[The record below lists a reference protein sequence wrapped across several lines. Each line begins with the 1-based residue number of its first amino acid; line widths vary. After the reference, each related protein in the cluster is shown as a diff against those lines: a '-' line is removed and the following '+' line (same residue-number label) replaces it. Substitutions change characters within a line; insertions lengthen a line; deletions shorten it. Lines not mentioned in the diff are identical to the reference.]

1 MAIRYQAFTCFV
13 AKSSTAF
20 DCMHTADGLRLTKIG
35 DRHNLPGPAWRMGAP
50 YLPNGIGMTS
60 RLFIIDQS
68 LDQPGG
74 HHFEYTRLL
83 ARAAQ
88 AAGIVPVIATH
99 KRLDKESLR
108 QLERYGDVRPV
119 YRNTVYITCSYLA
132 GLAELNRKAGVEFPS
147 DDLRGWR
154 NWLARRRLSAF
165 ESRRKKHIGQ
175 FAEDCQSL
183 FAESIFEESDQVFF
197 TTVSEVDM
205 LGLAAF
211 LANNPRTLL
220 PSWHCQFH
228 FSIFSGRPGEFEQQS
243 QREAMVHHSLRAALA
258 RIPYHDLRFYTTS
271 RELQDQYRRFPHVTF
286 DELPYPI
293 EPALFENQRPSPPAE
308 RPLRLTVAGGVRREK
323 AQKFYLGG
331 LIRSLWATHLESDA
345 VELHIQ
351 SSDRSVFSRKA
362 VFGKSSECPAPASDE
377 AYASRVHFHQHPLP
391 DSEYFE
397 LVGNSDIGMLF
408 YDSRKYYSRRAGI
421 LSEFLASGKPVI
433 VPAGCWLARQIRE
446 PAFRHIESVLN
457 QASRTEVL
465 GIRDTDWE
473 PDNAPLG
480 SNVICFDRLQNP
492 WRCRATPQQCGNP
505 DGMIVRFRWQW
516 PRDRE
521 EFALINAR
529 FFDKNGDVLC
539 ENREICGARDDK
551 EACLVFF
558 RCPKGTAV
566 AEVAFRTAY
575 TDASI
580 SLTGLQFHFLGFEN
594 GSSIPLSQVGLIVAD
609 PCDLPSA
616 VEEIVTHYRHYLE
629 TAVRFGREWA
639 LGHDPE
645 CTLNALLDR
654 QERFRQV
661 A

>member
-1 MAIRYQAFTCFV
+1 
-13 AKSSTAF
+13 
-20 DCMHTADGLRLTKIG
+20 
-35 DRHNLPGPAWRMGAP
+35 
-50 YLPNGIGMTS
+50 MTS

-88 AAGIVPVIATH
+88 SAGILPVIATH
-99 KRLDKESLR
+99 KTLDKESLR
-108 QLERYGDVRPV
+108 LLQRFGEVRPV
-119 YRNTVYITCSYLA
+119 FRSPVYIACSYLA
-132 GLAELNRKAGVEFPS
+132 GLAELNRKARVEFPS
-147 DDLRGWR
+147 HELKGWR
-154 NWLARRRLSAF
+154 KWMARRRLAAF
-165 ESRRKKHIGQ
+165 EMRRKRHIGH

-183 FAESIFEESDQVFF
+183 FADTIFEESDQVFF

-205 LGLAAF
+205 LGLATY
-211 LANNPRTLL
+211 LANNPRTIL
-220 PSWHCQFH
+220 PTWHCQFH
-228 FSIFSGRPGEFEQQS
+228 FSVFSGRPGEFEQQS
-243 QREAMVHHSLRAALA
+243 SRESMVHHSLRTALA
-258 RIPYHDLRFYTTS
+258 RIPYHEVRFYTTS
-271 RELQDQYRRFPHVTF
+271 RELQDQYRRFPHVSF

-293 EPALFENQRPSPPAE
+293 EPALFENQRSIPPTD

-323 AQKFYLGG
+323 SQKFYLGG
-331 LIRSLWATHLESDA
+331 LIRSLWTTHLEPKA

-351 SSDRSVFSRKA
+351 TSDRSVFGCKA
-362 VFGKSSECPAPASDE
+362 VFGKSAAGAPSSEGE
-377 AYASRVHFHQHPLP
+377 YASRVHFHRHPLP

-457 QASRTEVL
+457 QASRSEVL
-465 GIRDTDWE
+465 GICDTEWE
-473 PDNAPLG
+473 AGNAPLG
-480 SNVICFDRLQNP
+480 SNVICFDRMQNP
-492 WRCRATPQQCGNP
+492 WRCRARPKECGDP
-505 DGMIVRFRWQW
+505 EAMVVSFRWQW

-521 EFALINAR
+521 EFALITAR
-529 FFDKNGDVLC
+529 FVDKDGKVLG
-539 ENREICGARDDK
+539 ENREICGARDDN
-551 EACLVFF
+551 ENCLVMF
-558 RCPKGTAV
+558 RCPRGTAA
-566 AEVAFRTAY
+566 AELTFRSAY

-580 SLTGLQFHFLGFEN
+580 SLTGLQFHFAGF
-594 GSSIPLSQVGLIVAD
+594 GKRQAIPLSQVGLIVAD

-616 VEEIVTHYRHYLE
+616 VEEIVSHYGHYLQ

-639 LGHDPE
+639 ASHDPE
-645 CTLNALLDR
+645 RTLNALLDR